1 MKNIFRRK
9 KQQSPPNPLPG
20 TGLHFLN
27 TDKLTNRYT
36 DSVNIQQLHAWKE
49 LYIYRPQNQP
59 ELHQPNNDI
68 DPSTGKKWMYLI
80 HMFRDPSKIRQEFF
94 TTPFKNLLKTWDVIS
109 TSLVSNQNSRAAV
122 GYFGFILDV
131 PISNILS
138 TNYKDI
144 GFQNHVGVEWVKDEQ
159 GVLKPKVIK
168 PYDLVDHINELTN
181 RIIQSPSYILS
192 RTDKMPA
199 HIEDVMRLKKEFPT
213 KTFPAHFL
221 ASFSTYNEIVIVGK
235 PHVHIHPQ
243 GGIPPTGYIGVK
255 GLYVMDNPQCQRY
268 YHLVQ
273 QLAMIN
279 KVPIIYVDNP
289 SNLFSGPGQKII
301 S

>member
-59 ELHQPNNDI
+59 ELHQSNNHI

-94 TTPFKNLLKTWDVIS
+94 TTQFKNLLKTWDVIS

-144 GFQNHVGVEWVKDEQ
+144 GFQNHVGVTWTNDIPHVKES
-159 GVLKPKVIK
+159 
-168 PYDLVDHINELTN
+168 YDLVDYINQLTN

-192 RTDKMPA
+192 RTDKRDA
-199 HIEDVMRLKKEFPT
+199 HIDDVLRLQKEFPT
-213 KTFPAHFL
+213 KTFPAHFTG
-221 ASFSTYNEIVIVGK
+221 SFSTYNEIVIVGK

-255 GLYVMDNPQCQRY
+255 GLYVMDNPQCHRY
-268 YHLVQ
+268 YDLVKQ
-273 QLAMIN
+273 IAMIN
-279 KVPIIYVDNP
+279 KVPIIYVYNP
-289 SNLFSGPGQKII
+289 SDLFSGPEQKII